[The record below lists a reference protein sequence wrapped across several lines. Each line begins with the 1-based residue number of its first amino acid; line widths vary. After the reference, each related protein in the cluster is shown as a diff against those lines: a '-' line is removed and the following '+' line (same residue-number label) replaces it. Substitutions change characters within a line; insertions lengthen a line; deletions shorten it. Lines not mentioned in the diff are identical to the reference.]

1 MAILRSFLVYEG
13 KSIALCVSAH
23 RLDAV
28 VRRRA
33 GARCEGGLLMK
44 KLLNVALILSLAAC
58 SGAKSKAIPADP
70 AKWEELAEDAKSLPD
85 DERRMLGAYL
95 VRMGMGAALN
105 NSKVAVPPGTTIGDA
120 IEAQTKFEADQK
132 QAEAEAVAVKA
143 KADAERAQRA
153 AQLSK
158 AATVVMT
165 DMSVLPK
172 NYDVGRYSERLDFTY
187 AVMNKTDKAISGIK
201 GVTVFTDQFGTEITK
216 MNLSMDEDVPA
227 KATRTIAGYGK
238 DINQFDDDDRK
249 LSNTPFSKMKVTFVT
264 EMIVFA
270 DGTKLG
276 SESEQ

>member
-1 MAILRSFLVYEG
+1 
-13 KSIALCVSAH
+13 
-23 RLDAV
+23 
-28 VRRRA
+28 
-33 GARCEGGLLMK
+33 MK